1 MLMLKMLIRLYCNQL
16 IQNSGKLYI
25 LIVKF
30 YVHLVQVSH
39 ENIYFSDLKFLI
51 LFKKFLRLFQLYKN
65 VALLLVFLI
74 TQVILKRLF
83 MKRKNRMESNNR
95 HLFSKYQRVGILYTT
110 CSRELKKILIFWKF
124 SWTIKNIENMH

>member
-30 YVHLVQVSH
+30 CVHLVQVSH

-51 LFKKFLRLFQLYKN
+51 LFLKFLRLFQLYKN

-74 TQVILKRLF
+74 IQVILKRLF